1 MFDIVVTGLRSPRG
15 KKILKIVNDVFIWT
29 CNNANRF
36 SARTHTHTHNIKF
49 EFHYITWSVLQEHL
63 IFWLV
68 DFFAES
74 FLTVGIFQLNMI
86 M

>member
-1 MFDIVVTGLRSPRG
+1 MQTGFLH
-15 KKILKIVNDVFIWT
+15 
-29 CNNANRF
+29 A
-36 SARTHTHTHNIKF
+36 HTHTHNIKF